1 MENNGFD
8 RLKKVFAGEVDP
20 MFTGNEPLPLDM
32 MLEDLIKLD
41 DMVWGKYAFSRDPL
55 RHKFTAIQIEELTR
69 KANDCGREYAEKVS
83 NEYRTTDPVQIAE
96 KLGLEIED
104 PDRPS
109 GISRITF
116 AEYIEPNHINIYK
129 DTFLKAK
136 SFFEDERIHA
146 LLGENFDL
154 RNLLIAHELFHHL
167 EELNKKEIFTRTEK
181 IDLWAIK
188 PFKNRSPI
196 NCLGEIAGM
205 QFAKTLLHLEYSPF
219 VMDVFLVYGY
229 GKEVSSNLYREIM
242 KICMED

>member
-1 MENNGFD
+1 MESNGFD
-8 RLKKVFAGEVDP
+8 RIKKVFSGEADP
-20 MFTGNEPLPLDM
+20 MFAGNEALPLDM
-32 MLEDLIKLD
+32 MLEELIKLD
-41 DMVWGKYAFSRDPL
+41 DVAWGKYAFSRDPL
-55 RHKFTAIQIEELTR
+55 RHKFTAAQIEELTR
-69 KANDCGREYAEKVS
+69 KANDCGREYAEKVAHD
-83 NEYRTTDPVQIAE
+83 YDTMDPVVIAE

-116 AEYIEPNHINIYK
+116 AEYIEPNHINIYT
-129 DTFLKAK
+129 DTFTKVQPYI
-136 SFFEDERIHA
+136 EDEKISTM
-146 LLGENFDL
+146 LGENFGL
-154 RNLLIAHELFHHL
+154 RNLLIAHEIFHHL

-181 IDLWAIK
+181 VDLWAIK

-205 QFAKTLLHLEYSPF
+205 QFAKTLLHMDYSPF

-242 KICMED
+242 KITMEE